1 MDWDEPPEPLLCAG
15 NRRLSGGG
23 REKAHS
29 CREKQRQDEWC
40 AQEAST
46 ANCLGSDVFLVPGS
60 DPL

>member
-1 MDWDEPPEPLLCAG
+1 MDWDEPPEPPLCAG

-40 AQEAST
+40 AHKRHRQLT
-46 ANCLGSDVFLVPGS
+46 ALVLMFS
-60 DPL
+60 